1 MCRPIPLHPSIA
13 QTRSG
18 HCFTYSTIAVKP
30 SASVPK
36 RPPPRTSS
44 SAVTTSIVTD
54 RLCGSI
60 PITTRSL
67 VAIRCSF
74 DPLQL
79 DGSRGHRCYEL
90 SNPFL
95 SHSDP
100 AVTGTPQAMREPHQP
115 VGNR

>member
-13 QTRSG
+13 QIRSG
-18 HCFTYSTIAVKP
+18 HRFTYSLIARKP
-30 SASVPK
+30 STSVPK
-36 RPPPRTSS
+36 RPPSRTLS
-44 SAVTTSIVTD
+44 SAVITSIVTD

-67 VAIRCSF
+67 VVICCPF
-74 DPLQL
+74 DPIQL

-100 AVTGTPQAMREPHQP
+100 AVPGTTQAMREPHPQ
-115 VGNR
+115 VGSR

>member
-1 MCRPIPLHPSIA
+1 MCRPMPLHPSIA

-18 HCFTYSTIAVKP
+18 HCFTYSVIAWKP
-30 SASVPK
+30 STSVPN

-44 SAVTTSIVTD
+44 RAVITSIVTD

-67 VAIRCSF
+67 VAICRPF
-74 DPLQL
+74 DPIQW
-79 DGSRGHRCYEL
+79 DGSRGHRCYEQ

-100 AVTGTPQAMREPHQP
+100 AMTGTTQAMREPHPQ
-115 VGNR
+115 VGSR